1 MCVGN
6 KKPLIILQDVIM
18 NHQGIMGN
26 AIKTG
31 NHTLNERDSK
41 QLLSEFG
48 IPVTDEIVAE
58 DETSAVKAAE
68 SIGFPVVIKGLS
80 SAISHKTE
88 QGLVHLNISDVSA
101 VKKTIRQIAGSAGDQ
116 LDGFLVQPQIIGKR
130 ELMAGLFKDKQFG
143 AMVMFG
149 LGGIFT
155 EAFSDVVFRVAPI
168 TTAEAEDMLNQI
180 KANSLL
186 GAFRGEKPA
195 DRQKLVEIL
204 LGLSQISETYREI
217 REIDINPL
225 IVSPQGHI
233 QAVDALVILEDKS
246 EKKTFL
252 PTVPPESI
260 GPLFYPNSIVFV
272 GASAQIGKWGH
283 TLLTNTVSGGFNGDI
298 YLVNPKGG
306 TIAGRPVNKSI
317 AEIPDKV
324 DLAVITIPASKVLDI
339 IPELQEKKIKNML
352 LITSGFG
359 ETGPEG
365 KQLEKRLFEE
375 AHKAGILV
383 LGPNTMGICNPHI
396 NFYCTGS
403 PVKPIAGSTAVVA
416 QSGNM
421 GVQLLAFAEQQ
432 GIGIR
437 GFCGS
442 GNEAMMTIEDYLDA
456 FEVDSVTRTVILYIE
471 SIKNGRRFFD
481 TACRVG
487 KKKPIILLKGGRSIA
502 GNRAAASHTG
512 AMASNI
518 KVFENVCRQT
528 GIVKVEH
535 PMDLLDL
542 AASFSSLPLPRGNR
556 TAIMTLGGGWGV
568 VTADL
573 CSEFGLEVPELS
585 KEIIE
590 RIDKILPPFWSRSN
604 PVDIVGEN
612 DPSLPGI
619 IIEELLQ
626 WEGCD
631 AVINLG
637 IVGKKIFIEQFGR
650 SVLKADPD
658 YSSEFLDSILEQL
671 ALFEKQYI
679 EHVVRLMEKYN
690 KPVFGVSL
698 LTDEDAKTVYRV
710 ENSPLKGLFFP
721 TPERAVKS
729 FAKMYEYRCC
739 VKR

>member
-1 MCVGN
+1 MD
-6 KKPLIILQDVIM
+6 PQQIIQ
-18 NHQGIMGN
+18 N
-26 AIKTG
+26 ALTSGKDR
-31 NHTLNERDSK
+31 LNERESK

-48 IPVTDEIVAE
+48 IPVTDDIVAE
-58 DETSAVKAAE
+58 DEAAVVNAAE
-68 SIGFPVVIKGLS
+68 SIGFPVVVKGLS
-80 SAISHKTE
+80 TAISHKTE
-88 QGLVHLNISDVSA
+88 HGLVQLNINDIRTVEKA
-101 VKKTIRQIAGSAGDQ
+101 VDLIRVAAGKK
-116 LDGFLVQPQIIGKR
+116 LEGFLVQPQITGKR
-130 ELMAGLFKDKQFG
+130 EFVAGLFKDPQFG
-143 AMVMFG
+143 PMIMFG
-149 LGGIFT
+149 LGGVYT
-155 EAFSDVVFRVAPI
+155 EVFSDVVFRVAPI
-168 TTAEAEDMLNQI
+168 TLAEAEDMMDQI
-180 KANSLL
+180 AAKSLL
-186 GAFRGEKPA
+186 GAFRGEAPV
-195 DRQKLVEIL
+195 DRQKLTEIL
-204 LGLSQISETYREI
+204 MGLSRITETCPQIV
-217 REIDINPL
+217 EIDINPM
-225 IVSPQGHI
+225 IVTPQGRIH
-233 QAVDALVILEDKS
+233 AVDALVVLQGKP
-246 EKKTFL
+246 EKKTYL
-252 PTVPPESI
+252 PAVPPESI

-283 TLLTNTVSGGFNGDI
+283 TLLMNTVSGGFQGDI
-298 YLVNPKGG
+298 YLINPKGG
-306 TIAGRPVNKSI
+306 SIAGRPVNKSI
-317 AEIPDKV
+317 SEIPDKV
-324 DLAVITIPASKVLDI
+324 DLAVVTIPAAKVLDI
-339 IPELQEKKIKNML
+339 IPELKEKKIRNML

-365 KQLEKRLFEE
+365 KQLEQRLFEE
-375 AHKAGILV
+375 AHKAGVLV

-396 NFYCTGS
+396 HFYCTGS
-403 PVKPIAGSTAVVA
+403 PVKPLAGSTAVVA

-487 KKKPIILLKGGRSIA
+487 RKKPIILLKGGRSVA

-518 KVFENVCRQT
+518 KVFEDVCRQS
-528 GIVKVEH
+528 GIVKVEQ

-585 KEIIE
+585 ADIIA

-637 IVGKKIFIEQFGR
+637 IVGRKIFIEQFGR

-658 YSSEFLDSILEQL
+658 YSSEFIDSILEQL
-671 ALFEKQYI
+671 TLFEKQYI

-710 ENSPLKGLFFP
+710 ENSPFKGLFFP